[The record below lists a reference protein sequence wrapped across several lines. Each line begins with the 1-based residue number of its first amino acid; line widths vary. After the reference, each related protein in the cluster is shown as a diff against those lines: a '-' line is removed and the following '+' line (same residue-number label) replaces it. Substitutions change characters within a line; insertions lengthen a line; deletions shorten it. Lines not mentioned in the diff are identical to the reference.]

1 MSGEAYTA
9 TRDKFLQA
17 CTIEVDPN
25 FVLDFSLEH
34 IRNHLTA
41 LCPMALDL
49 FRAFSTTSRQERE
62 QSTTS
67 KLRKENV
74 RTVYRPGRDCI
85 KQLVT
90 SQALVALAARS
101 QSNSYV
107 RQVLGLYAYVSGVQ
121 RQVLTVL
128 SHLGIMC
135 SYPILTGTVKLP
147 SGSEL
152 IPNEQEINDDNAE
165 DDPGPSEVEVEPSG
179 AATAAATS
187 RTSPTSNCDAADEN
201 DEDERAIPGPVDQDK
216 QEPREPGAAR
226 SKLKIGLKSAY
237 GLLRLLWDA
246 SMRLARGRAHTRIL
260 GNVYDTI
267 NMMFKIAEQI
277 LGRKDSQ
284 QNGTCATALELHG
297 ASLDDMRTDNTIE
310 SFVKAP
316 PLTFDDILLS
326 PQESAELTRRLEHTI
341 LRIAVSFGG
350 EQFARFCAEV
360 NASLPVTKQRSI
372 PCLQ

>member
-1 MSGEAYTA
+1 DPDNKQGQERWNSLFSIPGRVEQILDFWSSSRNSPTGRSAVREWAFTLMKRLMSGEAYTA

-67 KLRKENV
+67 KLRKEN
-74 RTVYRPGRDCI
+74 
-85 KQLVT
+85 LVT

-135 SYPILTGTVKLP
+135 SYPILTGT
-147 SGSEL
+147 
-152 IPNEQEINDDNAE
+152 
-165 DDPGPSEVEVEPSG
+165 
-179 AATAAATS
+179 
-187 RTSPTSNCDAADEN
+187 
-201 DEDERAIPGPVDQDK
+201 
-216 QEPREPGAAR
+216 PREPGAAR